1 MDKLIA
7 ALLAAVG
14 LINLLPMV
22 GVLSGARIAAG
33 YGIDLPGPDLE
44 ILLRHRALLFGVLGG
59 FIVYA
64 AFLPALQWPAMVLAG
79 LSMAGF
85 LLLAW
90 SVGGYNA
97 ALAKVALVD
106 AIGLV
111 LLAAAVLL
119 KLQAGAQATA

>member
-1 MDKLIA
+1 M
-7 ALLAAVG
+7 ALLVTVG
-14 LINLLPMV
+14 LINLVPLV
-22 GVLSGARIAAG
+22 GVLSAGRIAAG
-33 YGIDLPGPDLE
+33 YGIELPGPDLE

-64 AFLPALQWPAMVLAG
+64 AFQPALQWPAMVLAA

-90 SVGGYNA
+90 TVGGYNA

-106 AIGLV
+106 VIGLV
-111 LLAAAVLL
+111 LLAVAVLL
-119 KLQAGAQATA
+119 KLQAGTQAFA